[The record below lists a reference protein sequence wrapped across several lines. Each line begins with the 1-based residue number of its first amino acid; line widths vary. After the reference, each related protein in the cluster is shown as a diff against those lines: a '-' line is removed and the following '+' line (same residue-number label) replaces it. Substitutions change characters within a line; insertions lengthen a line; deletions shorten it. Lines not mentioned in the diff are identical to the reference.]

1 MFLLNP
7 LPALPILNIG
17 FTSNYVFLIF
27 KKPFQAKK
35 NKLTNHLDESQID
48 KSVHFPYIPLLKN
61 KVFNFKAEFTFE
73 NGYNLIERKHLSFTK
88 TMFLSN

>member
-1 MFLLNP
+1 MPTLF
-7 LPALPILNIG
+7 IG

-48 KSVHFPYIPLLKN
+48 KSVHFP
-61 KVFNFKAEFTFE
+61 
-73 NGYNLIERKHLSFTK
+73 
-88 TMFLSN
+88 

>member
-17 FTSNYVFLIF
+17 FTSNYVFLFF